1 MGDGRIVHIGCY
13 TPASSGGRGEGIVAA
28 RRDPETGRL
37 ELRGVVATT
46 PSPSF
51 LIRHPTLPVLYAT
64 NEVRDGRVS
73 AWAVGDDG
81 ALAPLGEV
89 STGGADP
96 CHAAVLPG
104 EGYLVAA
111 NYTGGS
117 LAVHPL
123 DPASGAVLERTELIG
138 HHGRGIDPERQE
150 GPHPHMISPD
160 PSGDSLLAVDLG
172 TDAVYRYTLDAAA
185 GRLVP
190 DGGPAWRRAGAGPRH
205 LARHPDGKRCYVVGE
220 LDATVTACEIGED
233 GALREV
239 GAVPTTTHRGHVQP
253 SEIAVRADGRFLYV
267 ANRGPDTIAVFS
279 VDDPLPR
286 YVGEVSTGGRWPRHF
301 AIIDDY
307 LYVANERSHSVGI
320 FRLHPENGLPIS
332 LGDPVDTPSP
342 TCIAPE

>member
-1 MGDGRIVHIGCY
+1 MTDGRIVHIGCY

-28 RRDPETGRL
+28 RRDPDSGQL
-37 ELRGVVATT
+37 ELLGVVAVT

-64 NEVRDGRVS
+64 NEVREGRIS
-73 AWAVGDDG
+73 AWQVGDEG
-81 ALAPLGEV
+81 TLTALGEA

-96 CHAAVLPG
+96 CHAAVIPG
-104 EGYLVAA
+104 EPYLIAA

-123 DPASGAVLERTELIG
+123 DAASGAVRERTELIG
-138 HHGRGIDPERQE
+138 HQGRGVDPERQE

-160 PSGDSLLAVDLG
+160 PAGGSLLAVDLG
-172 TDAVYRYTLDAAA
+172 TDSVYRYRLDAAA

-190 DGGPAWRRAGAGPRH
+190 DGSRAWHRSGAGPRH

-220 LDATVTACEIGED
+220 LDATVTACELDQD
-233 GALREV
+233 GTLREL
-239 GAVPTTTHRGHVQP
+239 GCVPSTTHSGHVQP

-267 ANRGPDTIAVFS
+267 ANRGPDTIAVFALEDA
-279 VDDPLPR
+279 VPR

-301 AIIDDY
+301 AIVGEH
-307 LYVANERSHSVGI
+307 LYVANERSHTVGI
-320 FRLHPENGLPIS
+320 FRLDPENGLPIL
-332 LGDPVDTPSP
+332 LGDPVNTPSP
-342 TCIAPE
+342 TCVVPQ